1 MSTSDAAGSTIERR
15 SEAAAVSAA
24 TPIDSVESYVT
35 AEPSRLRY
43 RAASM
48 ALPAVFL
55 GIVIFFSIMRPET
68 FATWSNARTI
78 MLTQSVPAIF
88 AIALLFPLVVGQF
101 DLSVGANLGLGL
113 IIVTG
118 IPHTF
123 GAPLAVGIALALLAT
138 TAVGLINGL
147 LVAYLD
153 LNALVVT
160 LAVSSLLT
168 GAVLYLTKGAV
179 FYSDIPDSLGWFSGS
194 VSSVPKPMILL
205 VIVAVAAWFF
215 LEHTPSGR
223 YLHATGGSRNAA
235 LLAGVPVKRL
245 TVMSFVMCGLLV
257 GVASVIQ
264 GSILG
269 AGNPTVG
276 PAFLLP
282 GFTAAFLGATA
293 IKPGVFNVPGTVL
306 GVFTVS
312 TGIIGLNLMGVPF
325 YIEPIFAGGAL
336 LVAIIASRFLRVDS

>member
-1 MSTSDAAGSTIERR
+1 MSTSVATASADRAADEIDPYAAG
-15 SEAAAVSAA
+15 
-24 TPIDSVESYVT
+24 
-35 AEPSRLRY
+35 PSKLRH

-55 GIVIFFSIMRPET
+55 AIIVYFSIMRPET

-101 DLSVGANLGLGL
+101 DLSVGANLGFGL

-118 IPHTF
+118 MPHTF
-123 GAPLAVGIALALLAT
+123 GWPLVPSIVLALLAT
-138 TAVGLINGL
+138 TAIGLVNGL

-160 LAVSSLLT
+160 LAMASLLT

-179 FYSDIPDSLGWFSGS
+179 FYSGIPESLGWFSGS
-194 VSSVPKPMILL
+194 INTVPKPMILL
-205 VIVAVAAWFF
+205 VIVALIAWFF
-215 LEHTPSGR
+215 LEHTPTGR
-223 YLHATGGSRNAA
+223 YLYATGGSRNAA
-235 LLAGVPVKRL
+235 LLAGVPVKHL
-245 TVMSFVMCGLLV
+245 TVMSFVTCGLLA
-257 GVASVIQ
+257 GVAGVIQ
-264 GSILG
+264 ASILG

-282 GFTAAFLGATA
+282 GFTAVFLGATA

-312 TGIIGLNLMGVPF
+312 TGIVGLNLMGVPF
-325 YIEPIFAGGAL
+325 FIEPIFAGGAL
-336 LVAIIASRFLRVDS
+336 LVAIISARFLRLDET

>member
-1 MSTSDAAGSTIERR
+1 MSTPDAARSTLERPP
-15 SEAAAVSAA
+15 AVASAA
-24 TPIDSVESYVT
+24 SPIASDPSVAPAMSK
-35 AEPSRLRY
+35 LRH

-48 ALPAVFL
+48 ALPGVFL
-55 GIVIFFSIMRPET
+55 AIIIFFSIMRPDT
-68 FATWSNARTI
+68 FATWSNARTV

-118 IPHTF
+118 MPHTF
-123 GAPLAVGIALALLAT
+123 GWPLVPSIILALIAT
-138 TAVGLINGL
+138 TCVGVINGL

-160 LAVSSLLT
+160 LAISSLLT
-168 GAVLYLTKGAV
+168 GTVLYLTKGAV

-194 VSSVPKPMILL
+194 VASVPKPMILL
-205 VIVAVAAWFF
+205 VLVALAAWFF
-215 LEHTPSGR
+215 LEHTPTGR

-235 LLAGVPVKRL
+235 LLAGVSVKRL
-245 TVMSFVMCGLLV
+245 TVLSFAMCGLLG
-257 GVASVIQ
+257 GVAGVVQ
-264 GSILG
+264 ASILG

-293 IKPGVFNVPGTVL
+293 IKPGVFNVPGTVF

-312 TGIIGLNLMGVPF
+312 TGIIGLNLIGVPF
-325 YIEPIFAGGAL
+325 FIEPIFAGGAL
-336 LVAIIASRFLRVDS
+336 LLAVVASRFLRLEES

>member
-1 MSTSDAAGSTIERR
+1 MTS
-15 SEAAAVSAA
+15 
-24 TPIDSVESYVT
+24 SVVT
-35 AEPSRLRY
+35 ATSTVDDVDAYISTGPSKFRT

-55 GIVIFFSIMRPET
+55 AIVIFFSLMRPET

-118 IPHTF
+118 MPHAF
-123 GAPLAVGIALALLAT
+123 GWALVPSIILALLAT
-138 TAVGLINGL
+138 TTVGFINGV

-160 LAVSSLLT
+160 LAISSLLT
-168 GAVLYLTKGAV
+168 GTVLYLTKGAV

-194 VSSVPKPMILL
+194 AASVPKPMILL
-205 VIVAVAAWFF
+205 TIVAVGAWFF
-215 LEHTPSGR
+215 LEHTPTGR

-235 LLAGVPVKRL
+235 MLAGVSVKRL
-245 TVMSFVMCGLLV
+245 TVMSFVTCGLLA
-257 GVASVIQ
+257 GVAGVIQ
-264 GSILG
+264 ASILG

-293 IKPGVFNVPGTVL
+293 IKPGVFNVPGTVF

-312 TGIIGLNLMGVPF
+312 TGIVGLNMMGVPF
-325 YIEPIFAGGAL
+325 FIEPIFAGGAL
-336 LVAIIASRFLRVDS
+336 LVAIIAARFLRLDET